1 MADPPNG
8 PENWR
13 TGPLYTFAEAG
24 RLAHVSTGTVR
35 NWLLG
40 YKDDVGRAIP
50 PLIHKSE
57 NDTAMVSFLQLIEV
71 VVAGK
76 FRKAERVSLRT
87 VRQAHENAA
96 AQWKIDY
103 PFAYLHLEVLGGHIV
118 QRLREERFGRSL
130 QALDNPRQWTLPGL
144 VVETV
149 RQMEYDTEEFAVRWY
164 PVGKEYPIV
173 VDPKVTSGVPTIE
186 HRGVTIEV
194 IHKRFKAGQ
203 KLDFIARDFE
213 LEPDIVEEALRYAK
227 QVAA

>member
-1 MADPPNG
+1 M
-8 PENWR
+8 
-13 TGPLYTFAEAG
+13 
-24 RLAHVSTGTVR
+24 
-35 NWLLG
+35 
-40 YKDDVGRAIP
+40 
-50 PLIHKSE
+50 
-57 NDTAMVSFLQLIEV
+57 
-71 VVAGK
+71 
-76 FRKAERVSLRT
+76 
-87 VRQAHENAA
+87 
-96 AQWKIDY
+96 
-103 PFAYLHLEVLGGHIV
+103 
-118 QRLREERFGRSL
+118 

-213 LEPDIVEEALRYAK
+213 LEPDIVEEALRFAE